1 MGLYYLTVH
10 FLEDWQVQKAFLAE
24 KTNKSYCKYPFTKN
38 IYHHI
43 VTLCYIYGPKSLLAG
58 SEWCYVTLRS
68 TVPISEWHYVT
79 LRNTVPISEWY
90 YVALQ
95 STVPKSERLYV
106 ALQST
111 VLKSERCYVVLQTS
125 VPIHKECF
133 FALRSSKM
141 MCLYGFLL
149 KLMHIFVCS
158 DSFT

>member
-1 MGLYYLTVH
+1 MGLYYIIVH
-10 FLEDWQVQKAFLAE
+10 IFEDWQVQKAFLAE
-24 KTNKSYCKYPFTKN
+24 KTSKSLNKYPFTKN

-43 VTLCYIYGPKSLLAG
+43 VTLCYISDPKSLLGA
-58 SEWCYVTLRS
+58 SEWC
-68 TVPISEWHYVT
+68 YVT

-90 YVALQ
+90 YVALQSIVPKPEQCYVALQ